1 MATTTYAHFQR
12 KIMDIFNKDYFS
24 FLITIILLTM
34 EHAVTTFL
42 AFLEILLRL
51 LTQETKAGSATGD
64 LMLA

>member
-1 MATTTYAHFQR
+1 
-12 KIMDIFNKDYFS
+12 MDIFNKDYFS

-42 AFLEILLRL
+42 AFLEILLWL